1 MKTQPT
7 ILVTTDFSDAS
18 NEVFGLARQ
27 MAEKFDAKLI
37 VLHAHHME
45 VPPLVIEGMG
55 MTVVQIHD
63 DHRKKSLA
71 KLKDLVRLE
80 ELNAEAVVVDGA
92 PHREIVR
99 YAKEHAID
107 MIIMASHGY
116 GFFTRAIMGST
127 TERVIRHAHCPV
139 LVYRGEPV
147 NS

>member
-18 NEVFGLARQ
+18 NEAFGLARQ
-27 MAEKFDAKLI
+27 MAEKFDAKL
-37 VLHAHHME
+37 VLLHAHHME

-55 MTVVQIHD
+55 MTIVQIQD
-63 DHRKKSLA
+63 DHRKKSLDLLK
-71 KLKDLVRLE
+71 KLDRE
-80 ELNAEAVVVDGA
+80 EGLNAEAVVVDGA

-99 YAKEHAID
+99 YAEDHDID

-116 GFFTRAIMGST
+116 GFFSRAIMGST

-147 NS
+147 SS